1 MQIENQKR
9 KTKKKNNHVTPSLL
23 NTNPLKTLNFIE
35 CLLFWYLSEQ
45 FFKTFIMRKFFSLV
59 FLLVATSLSSQ
70 KLSMDLVKNMKPRS
84 IGPGGMSGRVTS
96 IDVVHSNPDIMYVG
110 TASGGVWKSTSG
122 GIKWTPIFEK
132 EATASVGAVAI
143 QQSNPSVIW
152 VGTGEGNPRNSLN
165 GGYGIYRSLDAGK
178 TWQLMGLEKTRHIH
192 RVIIHPNNPDVIY
205 VGAIGSPWGEHEE
218 RGVYKTTD
226 GGKTWNRILF
236 NNIKTGVADMVMDPS
251 NPNKLFVA
259 MWEHKR
265 DPWFFKSGGKGSGL
279 YMTHDGGDTWKK
291 ITDKDGFPKGELG
304 RIGVA
309 VSKSNPDVVYALV
322 ESKKNALYK
331 SEDGGFTWKM
341 INNKPGIGNRPF
353 YYSEIYVDPQNENR
367 VYSIFTY
374 VNVSNDG
381 GKSFK
386 QLMGAYGVDNG
397 VHPDH
402 HAWWIH
408 PEDGSFMIDG
418 NDGGLNITK
427 DKGKTW
433 RFIGNIPVAQFYHI
447 AVDNEYPYNVYGGLQ
462 DNGSW
467 RGPAYVWKAQGIR
480 NSYWQEISFGD
491 GFDVVPDK
499 DDSRFGWSMSQQGNV
514 VRYDHITGNNY
525 GVKPTHPDPNVKLRF
540 NWNAAINIDPFDN
553 NTLYFGSQFVH
564 KSTDKGLTWEVI
576 SPDLSTNDPEKL
588 KQAESGGLTMDA
600 TGAENHC
607 TILVIEP
614 TPLEKDVLWAATDD
628 GQVHLTKDGGQNW
641 TNLSKNLKELPEN
654 SWITQIKASNKNK
667 GEALLVANDYR
678 RFNYKPYVFRT
689 TNYGKT
695 WTRIVDEDDVASYTL
710 SIVEDPEEKNL
721 LFLGTD
727 DGLYVSVDAGRN
739 WQKWT
744 NGFPTVSVKDL
755 VIHPREHDLV
765 IGTFGRAVWVLDDI
779 RPLRAIAANNR
790 ILDST
795 IELFEPPVAYQA
807 RYQQPTGTRF
817 GGDALYNGENKAS
830 GAFISYYFKA
840 PKQSKASKEKK
851 SKAKDSITLEIFDG
865 TRKIRTLKYKAPKE
879 NGVYK
884 IRWGMDEK
892 GVARPSRRI
901 RRQTREPRGVSVKP
915 GTYNL
920 KLSFGDVV
928 SEEIITVVFDPR
940 LNMPQEAIN
949 QKYQAQKELEQHQ
962 AKMAAVV
969 KQLVQSKKDVE
980 AFQKRLSSEDKS
992 KYKDAIKASKEI
1004 AKKIEAQIAVYLGKI
1019 DRRQGITRNPEVT
1032 VAQRLSSASRYVGSR
1047 YGVQTKTEKTLVK
1060 QFKDAFNEAIKNT
1073 NAFFDSHWQNYLA
1086 TVKNITISPFK
1097 EVKKF

>member
-1 MQIENQKR
+1 M
-9 KTKKKNNHVTPSLL
+9 KKL
-23 NTNPLKTLNFIE
+23 
-35 CLLFWYLSEQ
+35 
-45 FFKTFIMRKFFSLV
+45 FSLV
-59 FLLVATSLSSQ
+59 LILAVSGVFGQ
-70 KLSMDLVKNMKPRS
+70 QLSMDLVKNMKPRN

-96 IDVVHSNPDIMYVG
+96 IDVVESNPDIMYVG

-132 EATASVGAVAI
+132 EVTASIGAVAI

-165 GGYGIYRSLDAGK
+165 GGYGVYRSLDAGK
-178 TWQLMGLEKTRHIH
+178 TWQSMGLEKTRHIH
-192 RVIIHPNNPDVIY
+192 RIIIHPENPDVIY

-218 RGVYKTTD
+218 RGVFKTTD

-236 NNIKTGVADMVMDPS
+236 NNIKTGIADLVMDPS
-251 NPNKLFVA
+251 NPNKLFAA

-279 YMTHDGGDTWKK
+279 YMTHDGGETWKK
-291 ITDKDGFPKGELG
+291 ITDKEGFPKGDLG

-309 VSKSNPDVVYALV
+309 VAASNPDVVYALV
-322 ESKKNALYK
+322 EAKKNALYK

-341 INNKPGIGNRPF
+341 VNNKPGIGNRPF
-353 YYSEIYVDPQNENR
+353 YYSEIYVDPENENR

-408 PEDGSFMIDG
+408 PKDGSFMIDG

-447 AVDNEYPYNVYGGLQ
+447 NVDNEFPYNVYGGLQ

-499 DDSRFGWSMSQQGNV
+499 DDSRYGWSMSQQGSV
-514 VRYDHITGNNY
+514 VRYDYITGNNY
-525 GVKPTHPDPNVKLRF
+525 SVKPTHPNPDVKLRF
-540 NWNAAINIDPFDN
+540 NWNAAINMDPFDN
-553 NTLYFGSQFVH
+553 STLYFGSQFVH
-564 KSTDKGLTWEVI
+564 KSTDKGLTWNVI
-576 SPDLSTNDPEKL
+576 SPDLTTNDPEKL

-614 TPLEKDVLWAATDD
+614 TVLEKDVLWAATDD
-628 GQVHLTKDGGQNW
+628 GQVHITKDGGANW
-641 TNLSKNLKELPEN
+641 TNLSKNIKELPAN

-689 TNYGKT
+689 TNYGKS
-695 WTRIVDEDDVASYTL
+695 WTRIVDEEDVASYTL
-710 SIVEDPEEKNL
+710 SIVEDPVERNL

-727 DGLYVSVDAGRN
+727 DGLYISVDAGRN

-755 VIHPREHDLV
+755 VIQPREHDLV

-779 RPLRAIAANNR
+779 RPLRAIAKNNR
-790 ILDST
+790 LLDESVA
-795 IELFEPPVAYQA
+795 LFEPPTAYQA

-817 GGDALYNGENKAS
+817 GGDALYHGTNRPG
-830 GAFISYYFKA
+830 GALISYYFKKGA
-840 PKQSKASKEKK
+840 KKKGKK
-851 SKAKDSITLEIFDG
+851 SKAKDSITLEVYKGDL
-865 TRKIRTLKYKAPKE
+865 KIRTLKYKAPKE
-879 NGVYK
+879 SGVYK
-884 IRWGMDEK
+884 VRWGMDEK
-892 GVARPSRRI
+892 GVQRPSRRI
-901 RRQTREPRGVSVKP
+901 RKLRSEPRGVPVLP
-915 GTYNL
+915 GTYGL
-920 KLSFGDVV
+920 KLTYGETV
-928 SEEIITVVFDPR
+928 SEQKIDVKYDPR
-940 LNMPQEAIN
+940 LQMSNEAHK
-949 QKYQAQKELEQHQ
+949 QKYEARKELESYQG
-962 AKMAAVV
+962 KIAAIV
-969 KQLVQSKKDVE
+969 KQLVESKNSVTS
-980 AFQKRLSSEDKS
+980 FQKELTKADKT

-1004 AKKIEAQIAVYLGKI
+1004 SKKIEAQIAVYLGKI
-1019 DRRQGITRNPEVT
+1019 DKRQGITRNPEVT
-1032 VAQRLSSASRYVGSR
+1032 VTQRLSSANRYIGSR
-1047 YGVQTKTEKTLVK
+1047 YGNQTATETQLMN
-1060 QFKDAFNEAIKNT
+1060 QFKDAYNAAVKNT
-1073 NAFFDSHWQNYLA
+1073 NAFFGNEWKSYLDS
-1086 TVKNITISPFK
+1086 VKDISISPFK
-1097 EVKKF
+1097 EVKMF